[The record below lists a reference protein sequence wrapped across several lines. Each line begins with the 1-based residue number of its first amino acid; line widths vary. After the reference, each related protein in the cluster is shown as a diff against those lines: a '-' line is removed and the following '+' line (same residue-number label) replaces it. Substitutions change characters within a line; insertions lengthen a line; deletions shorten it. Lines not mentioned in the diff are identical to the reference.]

1 MCGAGAPVGAP
12 AGSTL
17 FKERQ
22 GHSEVK
28 VRIKLLVLLWELG
41 SEEFEVG
48 AKRNVRP
55 SSSVCAPFLGVHS
68 NCSQLCSVVHWN

>member
-28 VRIKLLVLLWELG
+28 VRIKLLVLLWGQG
-41 SEEFEVG
+41 SEEFGVG
-48 AKRNVRP
+48 SKEECKTLIFCLRP
-55 SSSVCAPFLGVHS
+55 IPGGS
-68 NCSQLCSVVHWN
+68 